1 MGAPPVHRCSVLIV
15 DDDAEARE
23 VLALELSEIGYGVA
37 TVENGRQALDYLR
50 SHADIC
56 IIAVDLLL
64 PVMDGA
70 KFRAAQLR
78 DRSLAWIPVVVI
90 SGAPDGAERARQL
103 GARAFVGKP
112 LNLEEVRES
121 LRRIGCC
128 QSKSRTGRSRGET
141 R

>member
-1 MGAPPVHRCSVLIV
+1 MGGPEPHRCSVLVV

-23 VLALELSEIGYGVA
+23 VLSFALREMGYDVA
-37 TVENGRQALDYLR
+37 TAGNGRQALDYLR

-56 IIAVDLLL
+56 IVAIDLLL

-78 DRSLAWIPVVVI
+78 DRSLAWLPVVII

-103 GARAFVGKP
+103 GARAFVSKP
-112 LNLEEVRES
+112 VNLDEVRES
-121 LRRIGCC
+121 LSRIRCW
-128 QSKSRTGRSRGET
+128 QSRERDGRSRVT
-141 R
+141 IR